1 MATAGLNIFFSLKP
15 KGTPKGVEKNPD
27 DEYQIYID
35 CSAGR
40 QTRLLVYTGLKVYR
54 KDWDEKRKTIKR
66 TDSDWSTKN
75 RVLDLLLMKSNEIA
89 AQLLQEGVDNGR
101 IQEWKKRIVNYIRPK
116 QLPPPVIY
124 DFEKAYFDVLE
135 LQGKKIKES
144 SQQVFRS
151 AFNKLKEYC
160 LNNAIPLDPTFFTSD
175 FMQGYLSF
183 LYDEVG
189 LTDNSANKAIRT
201 IQTALRKLMKTEA
214 FKTSGI
220 IVPIEFFETIV
231 KSRKADKVFLTR
243 EELTLIMEHKP
254 DSEKLKR
261 IKDIF
266 LFQCLTG
273 LRYSDLRHFKPED
286 IKRIKI
292 DGLFYRFIE
301 KRQIKTQ
308 DIVKIPLVKL
318 AEDILKE
325 YNDNLPI
332 PSNQKYNK
340 YLKELMEIIGFNEV
354 VRITRY
360 QSSKAITLS
369 VPKWKLIGTH
379 TARHTAATIGFQ
391 LGLPA
396 KVVQAILGHSDF
408 KTTMIYSHDD
418 IEFNVRAMNDG
429 FDKLNEKG
437 K

>member
-1 MATAGLNIFFSLKP
+1 MATAGLNIFLSLKP
-15 KGTPKGVEKNPD
+15 KVTPKGVEQNPD

-40 QTRLLVYTGLKVYR
+40 QNRKKVYTGLKVYR
-54 KDWDEKRKTIKR
+54 KDWDEKRKAIKR
-66 TDSDWSTKN
+66 TDSDWSPKN
-75 RVLDLLLMKSNEIA
+75 RVLDLFLMKSKEIA

-101 IQEWKKRIVNYIRPK
+101 IQEWKKRVVNYIRPK

-144 SQQVFRS
+144 SQQVFHS

-175 FMQGYLSF
+175 FMQGYLTF
-183 LYDEVG
+183 LYDKVG

-201 IQTALRKLMKTEA
+201 IQTALRKLMKTED
-214 FKTSGI
+214 FKSSGI
-220 IVPIEFFETIV
+220 IVPSEFFETIV
-231 KSRKADKVFLTR
+231 KSRKADKVFLTLK
-243 EELTLIMEHKP
+243 ELNSIMEYIP
-254 DSEKLKR
+254 DNEKLKR

-266 LFQCLTG
+266 LFQCFTG
-273 LRYSDLRHFKPED
+273 IRYSDLSHLKPED
-286 IKRIKI
+286 IKQIQI

-308 DIVKIPLVKL
+308 DIVKIPLIKQ
-318 AEDILKE
+318 AENILKE
-325 YNDNLPI
+325 YKDNLPV
-332 PSNQKYNK
+332 PSNQKYNQ
-340 YLKELMEIIGFNEV
+340 YLKELMEKVGINEV

-369 VPKWKLIGTH
+369 FPKWKLIGTH
-379 TARHTAATIGFQ
+379 TARHTTATIGLQ
-391 LGLPA
+391 LGIPA
-396 KVVQAILGHSDF
+396 KVVQATLGHTNF
-408 KTTMIYSHDD
+408 KTTEIYSHDD
-418 IEFNVRAMNDG
+418 LEHNIRAMNKG
-429 FDKLNEKG
+429 YEKLDKE
-437 K
+437 